1 MEVAG
6 GSPLCPSCCLM
17 LLITQL
23 MQPWTDKNPVS
34 LLMHFRATSGWAKKL
49 LSWLAPDGVARWV
62 CYFSIWSAVITV
74 LVLGDIEIKWKMDGT
89 YIVRSRAK
97 QVTWLSDSLMTTWS
111 IWWTTVV
118 QLVPI
123 PMSQYYYIKN
133 TLSDKHIEK
142 NSGFCLTF
150 LSVLNLECW
159 VAVGIKLLLKWLGFR
174 GSWPVAPPR
183 GQELDATVQSEL
195 GPRPPCGSLGNT
207 EWLKGWSGWATV

>member
-17 LLITQL
+17 LLIAQL

-49 LSWLAPDGVARWV
+49 LSWLSLDGTARWV

-74 LVLGDIEIKWKMDGT
+74 LVLRDIEIKWKMDGT
-89 YIVRSRAK
+89 YIVTSRAK

-111 IWWTTVV
+111 IWWATVV

-123 PMSQYYYIKN
+123 PMSQYYYTKTYSLTN
-133 TLSDKHIEK
+133 TLRR
-142 NSGFCLTF
+142 T
-150 LSVLNLECW
+150 
-159 VAVGIKLLLKWLGFR
+159 LLF
-174 GSWPVAPPR
+174 A
-183 GQELDATVQSEL
+183 
-195 GPRPPCGSLGNT
+195 
-207 EWLKGWSGWATV
+207 